1 MAASL
6 SLSLGASLEYLCALI
21 TLKPLSLDFS
31 CFLPAS
37 LSRLDW
43 LLLLLLL
50 SAFFFIS
57 RFSPEFRNCSF
68 ATTTTTKLMF
78 SCSRGE
84 RWLQKRQKAK
94 HSIRVAVVVESIF
107 SPSLSG
113 VFIRNHLEG
122 ERGAPEVFAPSF
134 TLVFRKDEWSEVKEE
149 RTWAR

>member
-1 MAASL
+1 MAAGLRWLRL
-6 SLSLGASLEYLCALI
+6 SLSLVRCIAGISLRTHYLEAS
-21 TLKPLSLDFS
+21 LSLDFS
-31 CFLPAS
+31 CFFCLP
-37 LSRLDW
+37 RLDW
-43 LLLLLLL
+43 LLLLL

-134 TLVFRKDEWSEVKEE
+134 TLVFRKDE
-149 RTWAR
+149 